1 MKIVN
6 MVKELAQENS
16 CDHIVFTPFTKNFP
30 LTDSQKLDVLRESFG
45 EMVLSFHRFCDVVN
59 YIVDCEY
66 ESAIMVI
73 GQDRLADFQR
83 MLAVYEKEVQIPIAF
98 SAISGGKRDATKTG
112 IEGLSSTKM
121 KAFVERNQRYLF
133 LDNLPETL
141 SANTGLMLY
150 NKLRNAK

>member
-16 CDHIVFTPFTKNFP
+16 CDYTVFTPFSKNFP
-30 LTDSQKLDVLRESFG
+30 LTDSQKISVLRESFG
-45 EMVLSFHRFCDVVN
+45 EMVLSFHQFCDVVN

-73 GQDRLADFQR
+73 GQDRLADFKR
-83 MLAVYEKEVQIPIAF
+83 MLAVYENEARIPITF
-98 SAISGGKRDATKTG
+98 SAISGGNRDATKTG

-121 KAFVERNQRYLF
+121 KGFVERGQRYLF

-141 SANTGLMLY
+141 SNNTGLMLY
-150 NKLRNAK
+150 NELRNAK